1 MSLRIAE
8 LAPRFASLR
17 IVQVTLPMVAGT
29 QLIDRHGRV
38 HDSLRISVTDRCNI
52 RCFYCMP
59 DVPDCHQPRTDI
71 LTFDEIERVVRRAAA
86 AGVRKLR
93 FTGGEPLLR
102 KDLPMLLRRVGG
114 IPGIEEVALTTNGV
128 LLGSQAT
135 HLFAAGVRRINV
147 HLDTLDA
154 SPLPDDYPPG

>member
-1 MSLRIAE
+1 MQFSSHNSHSVISDLFRPSSSWIAE

-17 IVQVTLPMVAGT
+17 VVQATLPIFAGT

-93 FTGGEPLLR
+93 FTGGEPLR
-102 KDLPMLLRRVGG
+102 
-114 IPGIEEVALTTNGV
+114 
-128 LLGSQAT
+128 S
-135 HLFAAGVRRINV
+135 
-147 HLDTLDA
+147 
-154 SPLPDDYPPG
+154 